1 MGSRWSRG
9 CPSGGALPRAVVS
22 LVVVSLVVVSLV
34 VVSLVVVLAMTV
46 PAMTVLAMTVPA
58 VTSPGGPAADGIRV
72 LIADDEALV
81 RAGFRVLVDSA
92 PDLHVVGEAADG
104 IQAVR
109 QARALQPDVVLMDIR
124 MPIMPGLEATRV
136 ILDGDGDGDGHA
148 RPPRILIVT
157 TFDEDEHVFEALRSG
172 ASGFLLKDT
181 PPEQLL
187 DAIRVIAGGDAL
199 LTPSIT
205 RRLIAEFARS
215 PRPGPAPGAALG
227 LLTEREREVLVQVAA
242 GLSNAE
248 IAGRLHLSI
257 PTVKTHVSRLLSKLG
272 GRDRAQLVVFAYEAG
287 VTTPG
292 RLAPPG

>member
-1 MGSRWSRG
+1 MV
-9 CPSGGALPRAVVS
+9 P
-22 LVVVSLVVVSLV
+22 
-34 VVSLVVVLAMTV
+34 VLMVPVLMVPAAV
-46 PAMTVLAMTVPA
+46 PAMSSAAERP
-58 VTSPGGPAADGIRV
+58 PGEIRV

-109 QARALQPDVVLMDIR
+109 QARALRPDVVLMDIR
-124 MPIMPGLEATRV
+124 MPIMHGLEATKV
-136 ILDGDGDGDGHA
+136 ILDSDDDP
-148 RPPRILIVT
+148 RPRILIVT
-157 TFDEDEHVFEALRSG
+157 TFDEDEHVFEALHSG
-172 ASGFLLKDT
+172 ASGFVLKDT

-205 RRLIAEFARS
+205 RRLIAEFART
-215 PRPGPAPGAALG
+215 PRPGPPPSAALAQ
-227 LLTEREREVLVQVAA
+227 LTERERQVLVQVAA

-248 IAGRLHLSI
+248 IAGSLHLSI

-287 VTTPG
+287 VTAAGRRPPTP
-292 RLAPPG
+292 

>member
-1 MGSRWSRG
+1 
-9 CPSGGALPRAVVS
+9 VS
-22 LVVVSLVVVSLV
+22 
-34 VVSLVVVLAMTV
+34 
-46 PAMTVLAMTVPA
+46 
-58 VTSPGGPAADGIRV
+58 SPGERPPGEIRV

-109 QARALQPDVVLMDIR
+109 QARALRPDIVLMDIR
-124 MPIMPGLEATRV
+124 MPIMHGLEATKV
-136 ILDGDGDGDGHA
+136 ILDSA
-148 RPPRILIVT
+148 EPRPRILVVT
-157 TFDEDEHVFEALRSG
+157 TFDEDEHVFEALHSG
-172 ASGFLLKDT
+172 ASGFVLKDT

-187 DAIRVIAGGDAL
+187 DAIRVIAAGDAL

-215 PRPGPAPGAALG
+215 PRPAPPPSAALAQ
-227 LLTEREREVLVQVAA
+227 LTERERQVLVQVAA

-248 IAGRLHLSI
+248 IAGSLHLSI

-287 VTTPG
+287 VTAPG
-292 RLAPPG
+292 RRPAAP